1 MKFLNWPRKVSWKLT
16 LVYALTFIM
25 VLIVL
30 NGGIYFFLRN
40 FVEDNTR
47 NSIDNTLQFVLPKL
61 KGVDKNSFSE
71 YEADILQDISQSEG
85 DIYFRI
91 LDYKKNIVGQSTLLQ
106 DMEIPLRHG
115 FISFT
120 RNNRKFIAK
129 SVIISKYGLLNGYFQ
144 IIRDV
149 TLEYKF
155 LEKLLI
161 VLMITGGLGGIG
173 AIITGY
179 TVTRKTLN
187 PISQMTD
194 TVRNI
199 SISDLG
205 KRLDTEGPDDE
216 LTKLA
221 RIFNSM
227 LDRLERAFKRQQ
239 QFVSDASHEL
249 RTPISVIQGYT
260 ELLDR
265 WGKEE
270 IEIRDEAIGAIKNEV
285 QNMNSIMES
294 LLFLAR
300 GDSNNLE
307 IEKKDFR
314 LDKLITEVIK
324 ETALLAGNIEVYSHI
339 NDNIEFYGDRKMIK
353 QLLRI
358 FIDNSL
364 KYTQEDGE
372 IIVNLYIEDRNVII
386 EVIDT
391 GTGIP
396 QEDIP
401 HIFERFYRVD
411 KSRSNKSGGTGL
423 GLAIA
428 RRIIAIHDGKVKV
441 SSKVGKGTKIKV
453 CLPADG

>member
-149 TLEYKF
+149 TLEYRF

-314 LDKLITEVIK
+314 LDKLINEIIK
-324 ETALLAGNIEVYSHI
+324 ETSLLAGNIEVYSHI

-441 SSKVGKGTKIKV
+441 SSKVGEGTKIKV
-453 CLPADG
+453 CLPAGG